1 MIDYHV
7 HSEYSGDCEVPMAH
21 MAQAALDAGIK
32 EMCFTEHI
40 DFDTPGDV
48 SFIVDM
54 DAYRAGFEQVRDA
67 FPALSIRFGIEAG
80 LDLAAKDRVIDMLIG
95 QPLDYVIGSQHMV
108 FGMDPYY
115 KEVWERHTQKK
126 IYEEYLRT
134 SVECAEACDFY
145 DVLGHLGYIGKF
157 NPHEDKLLSYA
168 DYTDAIDMVL
178 KTIIGKGKGLEIN
191 TNGLFMTPAT
201 MPETPIIKRY
211 FELGGEIVTIG
222 SDAHYE
228 CVVGHAVADT
238 LRVLANIGF
247 RYVCAFDKRTPRFI
261 PIG

>member
-7 HSEYSGDCEVPMAH
+7 HSEFSGDCEVPMAR

-40 DFDTPGDV
+40 DFDTPGET

-54 DAYRAGFEQVRDA
+54 DAYRAGFEKVRDD
-67 FPALSIRFGIEAG
+67 FPALFIRFGIEAG
-80 LDLAAKDRVIDMLIG
+80 LDLAAKDRVIAMLSG
-95 QPLDYVIGSQHMV
+95 QPLDYVVGSQHMV

-115 KEVWERHTQKK
+115 KEVWERHTQKI

-168 DYTDAIDMVL
+168 DYTDAIDMIL
-178 KTIIGKGKGLEIN
+178 KTIIGKGKGLEVN

-228 CVVGHAVADT
+228 RVVGYAASDT
-238 LRVLANIGF
+238 LKALAGIGF
-247 RYVCAFDKRTPRFI
+247 RYVCAFDKRKPRFI
-261 PIG
+261 PIV